1 MEGDR
6 LWLATG
12 AEDDDNDDGLH
23 CMPSVRII
31 DLIKDGFS
39 GSASVAIVV
48 LYLMSLLEMHYTDNL
63 VQVSSN

>member
-1 MEGDR
+1 
-6 LWLATG
+6 
-12 AEDDDNDDGLH
+12 
-23 CMPSVRII
+23 MPSVRII